1 MPPERRGARSLVH
14 RRDRAYRQPSDQPD
28 RRTPAVELAGRKSDP
43 EPGASCLS
51 NAFVVRLTINMDD
64 VTPAVSRTI
73 EVPLGIRLDRLHTTF
88 QEALGWTDSHL
99 WELTFGRTG
108 RSEERRVGKECVRT
122 CRFRWTTQH

>member
-43 EPGASCLS
+43 EHGASCLS

-64 VTPAVSRTI
+64 VTAAESLTI
-73 EVPLGIRLDRLHTTF
+73 EVPVGIRPDRLPTTF
-88 QEALGWTDSHL
+88 QATYGWTYSHL
-99 WELTFGRTG
+99 WGVTSGSTG
-108 RSEERRVGKECVRT
+108 LGNPK
-122 CRFRWTTQH
+122 

>member
-73 EVPLGIRLDRLHTTF
+73 EVPLGIRLDRL
-88 QEALGWTDSHL
+88 
-99 WELTFGRTG
+99 
-108 RSEERRVGKECVRT
+108 RSEEHTSELQSLMRISYAVICLKT
-122 CRFRWTTQH
+122 K

>member
-51 NAFVVRLTINMDD
+51 NAFVVRLTINMD
-64 VTPAVSRTI
+64 
-73 EVPLGIRLDRLHTTF
+73 
-88 QEALGWTDSHL
+88 
-99 WELTFGRTG
+99 
-108 RSEERRVGKECVRT
+108 RSEEHKYELQSLMRT
-122 CRFRWTTQH
+122 SYAVFCLKKKTKQNTSKQYTTKQ